1 MTPSTWARTLC
12 LAASCTVALNS
23 AGAQQIENSFTGF
36 ESGMRVRVTA
46 PRLLTQK
53 LTGTIVHMSADSVVI
68 DTVDQRRVDRRF
80 FPEVVL
86 VEKYRQITLST
97 NDVDSVDVSLGQSRT
112 AGMLR
117 LGRNAALIGG
127 TVAGLAYVSGYNQ
140 ISFRNFAEGF
150 RSGVKLGAVVGLSIG
165 YTYGDEKWRSVGRI
179 RPGLIAKN

>member
-1 MTPSTWARTLC
+1 MRPSTWTRTLC
-12 LAASCTVALNS
+12 LAASCTVAVTG
-23 AGAQQIENSFTGF
+23 ADAQQIDNSFTGF

-46 PRLLTQK
+46 SRLLSEK
-53 LTGTIVHMSADSVVI
+53 LTGTILYMSADSVVL
-68 DTVDQRRVDRRF
+68 DTLDQRRVDRRF
-80 FPEVVL
+80 FPEPVL
-86 VEKYRQITLST
+86 VDKYRQITLST
-97 NDVDSVDVSLGQSRT
+97 ADVDSVDVSLGQSRT

-165 YTYGDEKWRSVGRI
+165 FTYGDEKWRSVGRI
-179 RPGLIAKN
+179 RPGLLAKN